1 MTRTA
6 PPPLPP
12 ADPAHPGD
20 RPAAPRH
27 RSGAVAH
34 MLGMPVATL
43 RVWERRYDVT
53 QPALSPSGQRLYS
66 AADVQRLALLKRLTD
81 LGHAIGS
88 LARLDMAQLQQVAD
102 THAGA
107 AETAAPR
114 VPAPARSAGSAPS
127 RAPGRPWRLA
137 VVGPLLAARLQ
148 RRTLQQALSTPAGPA
163 ELVAS
168 FADLAALAALAAP
181 PAPPDDVVDA
191 LLLHLP
197 RLHADTPAALQAALR
212 SAPPALRAA
221 PCVVLY
227 RFGPESV
234 CTALAAQGV
243 AVLREPQPDVALGPW
258 LRGLLQAGGGTA
270 ALATAGDD
278 APVPPR
284 RWDDATLAAVAGA
297 SPTLA
302 CECPRHVAE
311 LLMQLS
317 HFEAY
322 SAECLNLDPADAELH
337 AYLQRVAAGARAR
350 FEAALE
356 RVARHEGI
364 ALPSAASASA
374 SASAPTPAP

>member
-1 MTRTA
+1 MARTA
-6 PPPLPP
+6 SPPLPP
-12 ADPAHPGD
+12 ADTAHPD
-20 RPAAPRH
+20 DAAPAPRH

-43 RVWERRYDVT
+43 RVWERRYGVT

-114 VPAPARSAGSAPS
+114 LVPPAPLLAVAQARAAGAALIDTTAPS
-127 RAPGRPWRLA
+127 RPWRLA

-148 RRTLQQALSTPAGPA
+148 RRALQQALSTPAGPA

-168 FADLAALAALAAP
+168 FADLAALAAP

-243 AVLREPQPDVALGPW
+243 ALLREPQPDVTLGPW
-258 LRGLLQAGGGTA
+258 LRGLLQAAAVAPASTA
-270 ALATAGDD
+270 AALPAEDD

-356 RVARHEGI
+356 RVARHEG
-364 ALPSAASASA
+364 LPLPAAS
-374 SASAPTPAP
+374 